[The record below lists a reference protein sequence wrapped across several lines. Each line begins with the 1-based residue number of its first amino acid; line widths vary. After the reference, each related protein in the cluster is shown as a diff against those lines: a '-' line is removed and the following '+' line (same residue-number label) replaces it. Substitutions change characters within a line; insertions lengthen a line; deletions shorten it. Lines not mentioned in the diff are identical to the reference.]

1 MFAITSLY
9 AALLT
14 AMLLVLSI
22 RVIALRNRERVS
34 IGTGQSEAL
43 LRATRVQGNFSEY
56 VPIGLILMGLCEA
69 QAVPSWQIHFFGALL
84 LLGRISHFIGVSGA
98 EKSLLPRIAGMIM
111 TFTMLAVAALR
122 LVFAAL

>member
-14 AMLLVLSI
+14 AMLLVLSV

-34 IGTGQSEAL
+34 IGTGQSESL

-69 QAVPSWQIHFFGALL
+69 QAVPGWQIHFFGALL

-111 TFTMLAVAALR
+111 TFTMLAVSALR